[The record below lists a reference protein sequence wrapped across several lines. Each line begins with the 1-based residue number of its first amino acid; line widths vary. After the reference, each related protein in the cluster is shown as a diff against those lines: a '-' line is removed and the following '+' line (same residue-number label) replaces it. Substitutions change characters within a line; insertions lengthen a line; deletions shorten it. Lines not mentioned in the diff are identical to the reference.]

1 MPLNDES
8 PQSGRLDDDAALLAR
23 FEEQAI
29 PRDQWTHRRHFQIAY
44 LYLTQR
50 PFDEA
55 LEKIRRG
62 IQALNQRNGVVDAP
76 DSGYHETMTV
86 AYAQLIFQRLAVDS
100 YADSTDFCHRNPDLL
115 KKGVLLHY
123 YSTDVLKSPES
134 RRTFVTADIYPLDSS
149 VNTTHETTIVK
160 QVIVM
165 RHDLGMRRGKQIA
178 QGAHASL
185 AFLAYRMFQGPVA
198 IEDFGPAQQS
208 WLSGHFAKIC
218 CRVNSEQELL
228 DIHAAAQKA
237 GLEVHLITDS
247 GRTEFHGQPT
257 HTCLAIGPDEA
268 GKIDAVTGHLQL
280 L

>member
-1 MPLNDES
+1 MTPN
-8 PQSGRLDDDAALLAR
+8 PKPPRNGRLDDAALLAQ
-23 FEEQAI
+23 FEAQAI
-29 PRDQWTHRRHFQIAY
+29 SRDDWTHRRHFQIAFVY
-44 LYLTQR
+44 LSLYPLV
-50 PFDEA
+50 EA
-55 LEKIRRG
+55 LEKIKSG
-62 IQALNQRNGVVDAP
+62 IRALNQANGVVDTP
-76 DSGYHETMTV
+76 DNGYHETVTV
-86 AYAQLIFQRLAVDS
+86 AYTQLISQRMAVDTF
-100 YADSTDFCHRNPDLL
+100 ADSDNFCERNADLL
-115 KKGVLLHY
+115 KKGALLHY
-123 YSTDVLKSPES
+123 YSADLLKSAAA
-134 RRTFVTADIYPLDSS
+134 RRSFVAPDVYPLDSS
-149 VNTTHETTIVK
+149 VNATHETPRVK

-185 AFLAYRMFQGPVA
+185 AFLAYRLFEGPVS
-198 IEDFGPAQQS
+198 IEGFGPAQRA

-228 DIHAAAQKA
+228 DIYSAAKQA

-268 GKIDAVTGHLQL
+268 EKIDLITGHLQL